1 MQIKKPLAEESFI
14 IRSGQID
21 RVLRDRNFSGELSLR
36 LKAHPDVL
44 LLVKWTRCPTAR
56 ELSIRFDYWFRSEP
70 VGYVVR
76 LDGQHCFGGKRLVF
90 RFLCPRCE
98 QASYKLF
105 LPIHVIGKHFLC
117 RSCWGIDYLSH
128 IRPRKVSLVAVNRLS
143 QNIQCIEAELVR
155 LKRVHARLLLSTFG
169 HGIDNGSNQNL

>member
-36 LKAHPDVL
+36 PKARPDVL

-90 RFLCPRCE
+90 RFICPRCE

-105 LPIHVIGKHFLC
+105 LPLHVIGKHFLC
-117 RSCWGIDYLSH
+117 RSCCGIDYLSH
-128 IRPRKVSLVAVNRLS
+128 TRPRKCSISSVNRIG
-143 QNIQCIEAELVR
+143 QKIVMIENELVQ
-155 LKRVHARLLLSTFG
+155 LKKL
-169 HGIDNGSNQNL
+169 